1 VDDWALAAMSA
12 TLIGYAAL
20 SGRLRGSPITG
31 PMAFLTA
38 GLILGGEGLGLIE
51 LAGSGSVVRT
61 LAEATLTI
69 VLFGDA
75 ARIDVRLLRREHVV
89 PSRLLGIGL
98 PLTIVAGSVAAWLV
112 LDELTPL
119 AALVL
124 AIVLA
129 PTDAALGQAVVTEP
143 ALPSR
148 VRQGL
153 NVESGLN
160 DGICVPLL
168 FIALALAEVDAHVI
182 GSGHAVSIVV
192 EEIGYGVLAGV
203 VAGALGAVVARGPGA
218 PERVRPAWL
227 QIVPVA
233 AAALAYGLATPL
245 GGSGFIAA
253 FVGGM
258 VFGHRISRDEEEV
271 CYLTEQAGELLGSI
285 TFLVFGAVLLGDALR
300 SATWQMA
307 LYAVLSLTV
316 VRMVPVAIAL
326 LRTGIRPQTTAFLG
340 WFGPRGLASIVF
352 ALLVVES
359 AELPGADTIVQV
371 SFLTVALS
379 VFAHGLTA
387 RPLTD
392 RYVAW
397 FASHPPERP
406 PGREA
411 VEAPHQRWRLT
422 GSASPPKSGQ

>member
-1 VDDWALAAMSA
+1 MDDWALAAMSA

-20 SGRLRGSPITG
+20 SGRLRHSPITG

-38 GLILGGEGLGLIE
+38 GLILGAEGLGLIE
-51 LAGSGSVVRT
+51 LGGSSSVVRT

-75 ARIDVRLLRREHVV
+75 SRIDVRQLRREFVV
-89 PSRLLGIGL
+89 PSRLLGVGL

-112 LDELTPL
+112 FDELTPL
-119 AALVL
+119 AAVVL

-182 GSGHAVSIVV
+182 GSGRAVSIVV

-285 TFLVFGAVLLGDALR
+285 TFLVFGAVLLGPALR
-300 SATWQMA
+300 SVTWQMA

-316 VRMVPVAIAL
+316 VRMGPVAIAL

-352 ALLVVES
+352 ALIVVES

-397 FASHPPERP
+397 FASHPQRHSA
-406 PGREA
+406 REA
-411 VEAPHQRWRLT
+411 VEVPHQRWRLT
-422 GSASPPKSGQ
+422 APASPPKSVQ